1 MKITLRDVLD
11 VPYEEALKAIVE
23 FTKSFVESA
32 GASKVVIGLSGGL
45 DSSTLLVLLLR
56 ALPRSRVV
64 ALIMPDTRATPKE
77 DVEDAVSL
85 AKSHGVEHYLIYIDD
100 IVNSYAKAP
109 FIDIKEDL
117 ATGNLRARIRMNLLY
132 YYANKYNAIVAGSSD
147 RSELLIGYYTKYGD
161 GAADF
166 YPIGCLYKT
175 QVRELARR
183 LGLPENIVSKP
194 SAPRLYKDHTAFQE
208 LGLTYEEVDLALY
221 ALFDLKL
228 SIEEAVEATGLP
240 RSTIERVLQ
249 LHRKSRHKRA
259 TLPVAPLPWLP
270 QPVYEI

>member
-64 ALIMPDTRATPKE
+64 ALIMPDTRATPEE

-85 AKSHGVEHYLIYIDD
+85 AKSYGVEHYLIYIDD

-240 RSTIERVLQ
+240 RSTIEKVLQ

-259 TLPVAPLPWLP
+259 TPPVAPLPWLP